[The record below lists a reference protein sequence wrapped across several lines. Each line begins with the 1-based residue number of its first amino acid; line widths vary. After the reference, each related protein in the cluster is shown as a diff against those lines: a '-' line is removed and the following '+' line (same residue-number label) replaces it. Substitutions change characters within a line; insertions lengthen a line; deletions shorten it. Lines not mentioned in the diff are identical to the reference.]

1 MKRTILILAS
11 LTILLVASSA
21 QAYVLLSP
29 KRTWASTPVTVEVN
43 NTGNSTINDG
53 SGGANRTASAIGA
66 WSNARGQVV
75 GATATRGDGVPT
87 IMLHDNGRVC
97 TGSCLAATLTGYY
110 HQNGDGSYTIDDADV
125 YTNQRYSYVSE
136 GEADGCSGEF
146 YIEGIMVHEVGH
158 VIGIGH
164 SDVPGST
171 MYPSVGYCNNDP
183 ATLSNDDKSAESDL
197 YSGGGGPGP
206 GCTDADGDGHCSIA
220 TGGDDCNDSNNKI
233 YPGANDTK
241 GKQGRDGIDND
252 CDGIIDG

>member
-1 MKRTILILAS
+1 MRKTILVLAV
-11 LTILLVASSA
+11 LTALVVASSA

-43 NTGNSTINDG
+43 NTGNSTIADG
-53 SGGANRTASAIGA
+53 DGGVGQTASAIGA
-66 WSNARGQVV
+66 WSNVRSQVTGAR
-75 GATATRGDGVPT
+75 ATRGDGTPT
-87 IMLHDNGRVC
+87 IELDANGHIC

-110 HQNGDGSYTIDDADV
+110 HQNSDGSYTIDDADV
-125 YTNQRYSYVSE
+125 YTNQRYSYTSE
-136 GEADGCSGEF
+136 KEADGCSGEF

-171 MYPSVGYCNNDP
+171 MYPSVGYCDNGP
-183 ATLSNDDKSAESDL
+183 ASLAKDDSDAESDL

-206 GCTDADGDGHCSIA
+206 GCTDADGDGYCA
-220 TGGDDCNDSNNKI
+220 DVDCDDGNPKV

-241 GKQGRDGIDND
+241 GKQGRDGVDND
-252 CDGIIDG
+252 CDGKIDG